1 MSNDLLQT
9 ILGNLGYSSLRKAGD
24 NNWQAILDE
33 SKLKEDLSSEAILPT
48 VLIALCKFSRTAKGA
63 ETILLVDLFTDWVTF
78 IFGNRKNEIIE
89 TIAEHLNQN
98 KEETLNKIKAV
109 TEEVI
114 RAIRKKVT
122 INGSFKDIR
131 NALTDSLDNALF
143 HLPIHMQAGE
153 LLQDNTTNNSLNQMT
168 ESASG
173 LIHNTGPSSATIG
186 SKENRPVF

>member
-9 ILGNLGYSSLRKAGD
+9 ILGNLGYSTLRKAGD

-63 ETILLVDLFTDWVTF
+63 ETILLVDLFTDWATF

-109 TEEVI
+109 TEEVS
-114 RAIRKKVT
+114 RVIRKKVT

-143 HLPIHMQAGE
+143 HLPIHMQIGEFLHENAAYYDNQLPGGPAAGCAHVMGGSISKTRANE
-153 LLQDNTTNNSLNQMT
+153 NS
-168 ESASG
+168 
-173 LIHNTGPSSATIG
+173 PS
-186 SKENRPVF
+186 R